1 VTATLQLSRIFEN
14 RILNLEFCCRKTVIC
29 RFRPSKQQ
37 LFAADRSID
46 SDDASSRPLTSGGG
60 AQRPIAHKSE
70 TNSGSSLSPIL
81 AGGYSTTRATLR
93 TSFKVKGQGHKLTSS
108 VRLIY
113 NNKKKLRIIIIITDL
128 YSGKQNVVPVS
139 LKAGG
144 GIPCRPNPAATPCHI
159 CM

>member
-1 VTATLQLSRIFEN
+1 MTATLQLSRIFEN

-93 TSFKVKGQGHKLTSS
+93 TGFKVKDQGHKLSRLYVSS
-108 VRLIY
+108 LPLLQSG
-113 NNKKKLRIIIIITDL
+113 NKKLYLCHYRRAGAYRIGRTR
-128 YSGKQNVVPVS
+128 
-139 LKAGG
+139 
-144 GIPCRPNPAATPCHI
+144 RPNSLF
-159 CM
+159 